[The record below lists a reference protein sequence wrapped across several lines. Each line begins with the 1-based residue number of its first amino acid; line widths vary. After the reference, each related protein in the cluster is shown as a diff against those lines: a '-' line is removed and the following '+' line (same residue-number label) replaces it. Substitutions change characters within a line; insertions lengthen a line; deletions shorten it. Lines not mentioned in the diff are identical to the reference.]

1 MGVNARVAEW
11 ARPTRAD
18 GRNRKLVAVAVVLG
32 AQKQIRGSPDSAEE
46 MNRLRAPLI
55 RLHIERRPLR
65 TSSIFLKRRYAAVG
79 PPDED
84 DRPRPV
90 AAARKEAVRDDA
102 RERVDLCVRSCW

>member
-1 MGVNARVAEW
+1 MPESLNGRDRRERTVVTVNWWPWRWCSELKNKFAA
-11 ARPTRAD
+11 
-18 GRNRKLVAVAVVLG
+18 L
-32 AQKQIRGSPDSAEE
+32 PDSAEE

-102 RERVDLCVRSCW
+102 RDER